1 MTDMESAIEKLKERI
16 DIVELIG
23 SFVRLK
29 KAGRNFKGICPF
41 HLEKTP
47 SFVVSPDRQL
57 WRCFGSCG
65 VGGDAIAFY
74 MKYENLSFLEALTDL
89 ANRYGIV
96 IEKMPVED
104 KMVHYKERLIKANQL
119 ATEFYHYI
127 LTKSSIGKLALD
139 YLKNRSISDKII
151 ETFQLGYSPSSWDSL
166 SRFLH
171 TKKFNNKELVDSGL
185 CIQKQQGGSIY
196 DRFRGRVMFPLK
208 DHRGNTVGFSGRIL
222 SGDNEAKYVN
232 TPETMLYHKRSM
244 LFGLHM
250 TKEAVKKENKIVLVE
265 GEFDMIMPFQQGI
278 NAIAAIKGSALTT
291 EQLQLIKRY
300 TNRVYLA
307 LDADKAGEEAIRRA
321 IEVAEPMGFELGVI
335 VIEGGKDPDE
345 AVRTNEVEF
354 KKSIEHPIPVY
365 DFLMQLFA
373 KKYPPSD
380 PFNKKQIGDEIAP
393 FLYAITNPIVQ
404 SYYIKQL
411 AKLLDVSEDAAARVI
426 RGYRKKRLVRPNKQE
441 EQVKKPLREL
451 VIQQYLL
458 EQLLHTTSLT
468 PHINEIQ
475 DIISENVFT
484 APSYGKLFVQ
494 LKEKAKSSG
503 IFDINEFIKSL
514 PSELASVADELYLKA
529 SSEEQQSTKSLKHIA
544 YEIKRNSLRT
554 LMKNILNSGSEAHEE
569 ELKKLQAQLK
579 EVEKMSSTV

>member
-1 MTDMESAIEKLKERI
+1 MESAIEKLKERI
-16 DIVELIG
+16 DLVELIG
-23 SFVRLK
+23 SYVKLK

-41 HLEKTP
+41 HQEKTP

-65 VGGDAIAFY
+65 IGGDAIAFY

-89 ANRYGIV
+89 ATRYGIV

-104 KMVHYKERLIKANQL
+104 KIVHYKERLTKVNQV
-119 ATEFYHYI
+119 ATDFYHYI
-127 LTKSSIGKLALD
+127 LTKSSIGKPALD
-139 YLKNRSISDKII
+139 YLKKRSISDKII

-166 SRFLH
+166 TRFLH
-171 TKKFNNKELVDSGL
+171 TKKFENKELIDSGL
-185 CIQKQQGGSIY
+185 CIQKQLGGSVY

-232 TPETMLYHKRSM
+232 TPETNLYHKRSM
-244 LFGLHM
+244 LFGLHL
-250 TKEAVKKENKIVLVE
+250 TKDAVKKENKIILVE
-265 GEFDMIMPFQQGI
+265 GEFDLIMPFQQGV

-345 AVRTNEVEF
+345 AVRTNEIEF
-354 KKSIEHPIPVY
+354 KKSLEHPIPVY

-380 PFNKKQIGDEIAP
+380 PFNKKQIGEEMAP

-411 AKLLDVSEDAAARVI
+411 AKLLDVGEDAAGRVV
-426 RGYRKKRLVRPNKQE
+426 RGYRKKHLVRPNRQE
-441 EQVKKPLREL
+441 VVVKKPLREL
-451 VIQQYLL
+451 VIQQFFL
-458 EQLLHTTSLT
+458 EQLLHASSLT
-468 PHINEIQ
+468 PYVSEIK
-475 DIISENVFT
+475 DIITNDVFT
-484 APSYGKLFVQ
+484 VPSYGKLFIK
-494 LKEKAKSSG
+494 LIEKEKEGG
-503 IFDINEFIKSL
+503 IFDINAFIKTL
-514 PSELASVADELYLKA
+514 PPELASVADELYLKA
-529 SSEEQQSTKSLKHIA
+529 SSDEQNATNSIKHIA
-544 YEIKRNSLRT
+544 IEIKRNALR
-554 LMKNILNSGSEAHEE
+554 LKLKNILNSSSEAQEE

-579 EVEKMSSTV
+579 ELEKMSSTV